1 MIVDFPKLPMEYRTV
16 DLDKAEQAVTTVY
29 GHAQTGY
36 QPQTLRLKNG
46 GRSVYLPS
54 FPSKSKMPS
63 ECLLLSNVPG
73 KRFQAAQHS
82 LFSVHSFLAARLGTH
97 EILRCQHGANTEEA
111 LMCVRSY
118 DYHGEFSLSEEDAEE
133 LSRRLQVGM
142 SIILFNAVKLRGNCY
157 GLMAYYQAFRRNIL
171 QKKDVASR
179 ESPLNSKTMAIALEF
194 YLQMDGESSHVWIF
208 M

>member
-1 MIVDFPKLPMEYRTV
+1 MIVDLRILPMECRTI
-16 DLDKAEQAVTTVY
+16 DLDKAEQAATTVS
-29 GHAQTGY
+29 GHVQTGY
-36 QPQTLRLKNG
+36 QPRTLRPQNG

-54 FPSKSKMPS
+54 YPSNSKMPS

-73 KRFQAAQHS
+73 KWFQATQHS
-82 LFSVHSFLAARLGTH
+82 LYNVHPFLAGRLGTH
-97 EILRCQHGANTEEA
+97 QILRRQHGANTEEA
-111 LMCVRSY
+111 LMCVKSY
-118 DYHGEFSLSEEDAEE
+118 DYHGEFSLSEEDAGE

-142 SIILFNAVKLRGNCY
+142 SIILFDAGKLRGNCY

-171 QKKDVASR
+171 QKKDVAST